1 MNGAAAD
8 LANKSPDGTALFN
21 IASHRSGFRAAE
33 GRPDVMVFAW
43 ASAQV
48 AVIAWAEVSM
58 ADAPLGLRAINSGD
72 LASSRVALYAIH
84 VFGTFPPLA
93 ASWRMTSLW
102 SQTFIF
108 DEPFVFPE

>member
-1 MNGAAAD
+1 MVVGSGA
-8 LANKSPDGTALFN
+8 LAERARGQRTHSGGPDC
-21 IASHRSGFRAAE
+21 
-33 GRPDVMVFAW
+33 FAI
-43 ASAQV
+43 V
-48 AVIAWAEVSM
+48 
-58 ADAPLGLRAINSGD
+58 DR
-72 LASSRVALYAIH
+72 LACRLERVALYAIH

>member
-1 MNGAAAD
+1 MPGLLPAHAKENDDGQGKPPS
-8 LANKSPDGTALFN
+8 LPNYHRPRIINPPGQELPKEGFGTAL
-21 IASHRSGFRAAE
+21 SL
-33 GRPDVMVFAW
+33 
-43 ASAQV
+43 
-48 AVIAWAEVSM
+48 VS
-58 ADAPLGLRAINSGD
+58 R
-72 LASSRVALYAIH
+72 ALYAIH